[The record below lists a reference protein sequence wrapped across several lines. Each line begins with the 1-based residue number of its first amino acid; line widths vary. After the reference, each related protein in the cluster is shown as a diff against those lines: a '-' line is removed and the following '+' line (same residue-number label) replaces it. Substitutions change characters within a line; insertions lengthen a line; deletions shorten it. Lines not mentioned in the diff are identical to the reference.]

1 MGTRIVTAE
10 TRQWGRL
17 LDQARNAGYA
27 RATAD
32 IVAWLRNEAA
42 TGPFY
47 AAPLND
53 TANAIERGDFRKV
66 TA

>member
-17 LDQARNAGYA
+17 LAQANDDGYA

-32 IVAWLRNEAA
+32 IVAWLREH
-42 TGPFY
+42 
-47 AAPLND
+47 
-53 TANAIERGDFRKV
+53 TASNMAQVFADAIERGEFRKV